1 MKNIIIGLVVV
12 VLTACSSI
20 SEMRE
25 RGPHSEFKSK
35 KDAQNLA
42 TCITMEWQKFKVVGG
57 GATDVSMSLL
67 PNGFSV
73 FTPNQ
78 TEVADVENID
88 NGSTV
93 KFFVQAG
100 LFDWRINQRVDGIKK
115 CI

>member
-1 MKNIIIGLVVV
+1 MKQIIISLVVL
-12 VLTACSSI
+12 VLAGCSSI

-25 RGPHSEFKSK
+25 RGPHLEFKSK
-35 KDAQNLA
+35 KEAQVLA
-42 TCITMEWQKFKVVGG
+42 TCITMEWQKFRVVGG

-78 TEVADVENID
+78 TEVADVHNID

-93 KFFVQAG
+93 NFFVQTG

>member
-1 MKNIIIGLVVV
+1 
-12 VLTACSSI
+12 
-20 SEMRE
+20 
-25 RGPHSEFKSK
+25 
-35 KDAQNLA
+35 
-42 TCITMEWQKFKVVGG
+42 
-57 GATDVSMSLL
+57 MSLL

-78 TEVADVENID
+78 TEVADVHNID

-93 KFFVQAG
+93 NFFVQTG

>member
-1 MKNIIIGLVVV
+1 MKQIIISLVVL
-12 VLTACSSI
+12 VLAGCSSI

-35 KDAQNLA
+35 KEAQVFA

-78 TEVADVENID
+78 TEVADVHNID

-93 KFFVQAG
+93 NFFVQTG